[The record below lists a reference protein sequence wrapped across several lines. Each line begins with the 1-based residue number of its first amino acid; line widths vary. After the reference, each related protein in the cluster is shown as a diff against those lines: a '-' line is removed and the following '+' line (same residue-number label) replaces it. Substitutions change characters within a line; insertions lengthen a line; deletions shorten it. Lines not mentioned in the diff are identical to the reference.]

1 MTEPPKTRSLRRR
14 QTAQRRP
21 QRELEARLAE
31 NEQRCQQ
38 LEARLTESEQ
48 RCRQLDARAAENEQR
63 YRQLLDVASDWFWET
78 DAQGYLTYVSQ
89 NIERVL
95 NLPVSSYLGKRLA
108 NTEGVSYD
116 RAAGRATLE
125 AFKARQPYRDF
136 VYSRKLANGK
146 TVWISSSGAPR
157 YGKDGKF
164 IGYHGVARDVTGQ
177 IESERRRR
185 QLEQQYR
192 RLFESG
198 SDSYW
203 EMDLRGRVTY
213 VSSAFERSTG
223 VRETELLGRRLNDLP
238 MIKIDPESGRRT
250 VDAMQ
255 AGKPYRDLLHTI
267 NCADGRLIHVG
278 TSGVPMYDENG
289 ALTGYCGISKD
300 ITAQV
305 EAERALRRS
314 EARFRELFEIASDYY
329 WESDENQRTT
339 YVSENYEKVVGI
351 PASQALGKRLS
362 DTPGIS
368 VDPEMGK
375 MAVVAIKARRPYRD
389 LVYSRKYPDGR
400 TRWFKI
406 GATPIFAADGSFRG
420 YRGVGADITA
430 HVEADQAARLAQ
442 GRLHDAVAYVAQPFV
457 FYDTQ
462 HRAIAFNQAFT
473 DLHHEPDVTMPV
485 AQGVSFRTLAEYQL
499 RVGFYASGPDD
510 EVITL
515 DALVDRYE
523 RGGEHTYHLRDG
535 RWMLVAYRL
544 LPGGGRVGFWTDIT
558 DIKRAEAERR
568 LLELQLQH
576 AQRLDALGTLAG
588 GAAHEINNALVPAI
602 ALTKVVASHLPE
614 ESRDRRNLAT
624 VLAGA
629 ERARDLVKQILAF
642 SRKADGE
649 RRHARVDLAAVVRD
663 ALGLMRATVPTSIR
677 LVDEIAP
684 APPVLGDASQL
695 HQVVVNLV
703 NNAAHAI
710 GEAHGTITVGLRVDA
725 DGAVVRVF
733 VADTG
738 CGMDEA
744 TRARIFEPFF
754 TTKEVGKGA
763 GLGLAVVHGI
773 AKEHGGRIE
782 VESAPGNGARFD
794 LVLPIPRAEA
804 ASGAAA

>member
-1 MTEPPKTRSLRRR
+1 MTERPKTRFLRRP
-14 QTAQRRP
+14 QTAQGRR

-31 NEQRCQQ
+31 SEQRCQH
-38 LEARLTESEQ
+38 LEARL
-48 RCRQLDARAAENEQR
+48 AENEQR
-63 YRQLLDVASDWFWET
+63 YRQLLDVAWDWFWET
-78 DAQGYLTYVSQ
+78 DAQGYLTYISP

-95 NLPVSSYLGKRLA
+95 NLPVSSYTGKRLA
-108 NTEGVSYD
+108 DTEGVTYD

-157 YGKDGKF
+157 YGKDGNF
-164 IGYHGVARDVTGQ
+164 LGYHGVARDVTSQ
-177 IESERRRR
+177 IESERRLR

-203 EMDLRGRVTY
+203 EMDLRGRVIY
-213 VSSAFERSTG
+213 ISSAFERSTG
-223 VRETELLGRRLNDLP
+223 IPATELLERRLNDLP
-238 MIKIDPESGRRT
+238 MVKIEPESGRRT

-255 AGKPYRDLLHTI
+255 AGKPYSDLLHTI
-267 NCADGRLIHVG
+267 MLADSRVIHVG
-278 TSGVPMYDENG
+278 TSGVPVYDEHG

-300 ITAQV
+300 ITVQV

-329 WESDENQRTT
+329 WESDEHKRTT
-339 YVSENYEKVVGI
+339 YVSENYEKVVGV
-351 PASQALGKRLS
+351 PAAQALGKRLS

-406 GATPIFAADGSFRG
+406 GATPVFAADGSFRG

-442 GRLHDAVAYVAQPFV
+442 GRLHDAVAYVTQPFV

-462 HRAIAFNQAFT
+462 DRAIAFNQAFT
-473 DLHHEPDVTMPV
+473 NLHHKPDVTMPV
-485 AQGVSFRTLAEYQL
+485 LQGVSFRTLAEYQL
-499 RVGFYASGPDD
+499 RVEFFAAGPHD
-510 EVITL
+510 EVVTL
-515 DALVDRYE
+515 DALLDRYE
-523 RGGEHTYHLRDG
+523 RGGEHTCHLRDG
-535 RWMLVAYRL
+535 RWMLVAYRP
-544 LPGGGRVGFWTDIT
+544 LPGGGRVGLWTDIT

-588 GAAHEINNALVPAI
+588 GAAHEINNALVPVI
-602 ALTKVVASHLPE
+602 ALTKLVASHLPE
-614 ESRDRRNLAT
+614 ESRDRRNLAM

-629 ERARDLVKQILAF
+629 ERSRDLVKQILAF
-642 SRKADGE
+642 SRQGDDE
-649 RRHARVDLAAVVRD
+649 RRRDSLDLAAVVRD

-677 LVDEIAP
+677 LVDQIAP

-703 NNAAHAI
+703 TNAVHAI

-725 DGAVVRVF
+725 DSAAVRVF

-744 TRARIFEPFF
+744 MKARIFEPFF

-763 GLGLAVVHGI
+763 GLGLAVAHGI
-773 AKEHGGRIE
+773 IKDHGGRIE
-782 VESAPGNGARFD
+782 VESAPGKGARFD